1 MACIPG
7 ALRKERCRQLT
18 EDKGCMNI
26 EVGNGRQKSWAE
38 TQAIL
43 RATESQWH
51 FKRVSQRKLEVFGF
65 LFPLVAGLDKQS
77 RCVPRTTG

>member
-1 MACIPG
+1 MHPWSTEEGEVQA
-7 ALRKERCRQLT
+7 AS

-26 EVGNGRQKSWAE
+26 EVGNGRQKSRAE

-51 FKRVSQRKLEVFGF
+51 FKQVSQRKLEGFVF

-77 RCVPRTTG
+77 R